1 MKLNLIPTII
11 AVLLSMLVTYAFYS
25 FMPVAKAEPIFNFY
39 VIACL
44 LLSLI
49 TLVLSMGVSFER
61 GRITAVIRI
70 VSFSTFSLGIVSLVI
85 LSTFSKSIPG
95 LIISSGITLVIYFL
109 IVYMISKAE

>member
-1 MKLNLIPTII
+1 
-11 AVLLSMLVTYAFYS
+11 
-25 FMPVAKAEPIFNFY
+25 MPVAKAEPIFNFY

-70 VSFSTFSLGIVSLVI
+70 VSFNFSLNYK
-85 LSTFSKSIPG
+85 FSNI
-95 LIISSGITLVIYFL
+95 IYFFKK
-109 IVYMISKAE
+109 YSRTNYFFRNNISDLFSYCIYDK